1 MLQYFGA
8 INCFSDASLVTLPN
22 GKNVI
27 AAGYIIVYNR
37 EIIDQRVKI
46 IADATSNYGEA
57 LAVYMGVDSLV
68 RFSQYGVPLNLFSD
82 SKLTVFGI
90 KKWIFGWM
98 DRVQTYTRKLI
109 NSSGDPVANQD
120 LFIAIVWT
128 IVSASVCMRIWHQR
142 GHQNMTSIK
151 DMKTFKTSFYK
162 ENGLEIPEDIARELI
177 YYNQI
182 IDNLTRNTLKAVIND
197 PNFREQDYQKPKIV
211 FRPIIGPDSLRA
223 YKSLIG
229 GET

>member
-1 MLQYFGA
+1 MLQYYGA

-22 GKNVI
+22 GKNAV

-57 LAVYMGVDSLV
+57 LAMYMGIDSLV
-68 RFSQYGVPLNLFSD
+68 RFSHYGIPLNIFSD
-82 SKLTVFGI
+82 SKLSVFGV

-128 IVSASVCMRIWHQR
+128 IVSAGAFIKIWHQR

-151 DMKTFKTSFYK
+151 DMKTFRTSFRK
-162 ENGLEIPEDIARELI
+162 ENGLDVPEDIARELI

-182 IDNLTRNTLKAVIND
+182 IDNLTRDTLKTVTHSSQ
-197 PNFREQDYQKPKIV
+197 FREQDYQKPKVV
-211 FRPIIGPDSLRA
+211 FRPIIGPESLQT
-223 YKSLIG
+223 YQYLIG
-229 GET
+229 GK